1 VHTTV
6 FSAAIHGFDW
16 IHYLEPE
23 DSELSGL
30 SESLNINPLYIQDVM
45 QAEHLPKVEPVEE
58 DKGFFLIARVLD
70 PRLGNK
76 DFNSIPDATRKL
88 AVFYRP
94 GQVISIQRAPF
105 PWLEDLI
112 RKCKSAPEQMTDKKL
127 VCKLLKYSFKSF
139 EPLLQKLAFD
149 LDFFESK
156 LFENERF
163 PPFAKSLY
171 SLKTKASILKRF
183 FAISAPLVEFLREN
197 MHPEPYAQDAI
208 DMYNRIYTLVED
220 ASERSAGLI
229 NLNLSINSQRS
240 NEVMRFLT
248 IYSAF
253 FMPLTFIVG
262 VYGMNFS
269 HMPEVVWEWGYVF
282 CWLLMIFLSVL
293 HFLWFRNKKW
303 L

>member
-1 VHTTV
+1 LHAPV
-6 FSAAIHGFDW
+6 FSKHIHDFDW
-16 IHYLEPE
+16 IHFLEPD
-23 DSELSGL
+23 DSELSDL
-30 SESLNINPLYIQDVM
+30 SESLNINPLYIQDIM

-58 DKGFFLIARVLD
+58 NEGFFLIARVLD
-70 PRLGNK
+70 PQLGNK
-76 DFNSIPDATRKL
+76 EFNSIPEATRKL
-88 AVFYRP
+88 AIFYRP

-105 PWLEDLI
+105 PWLDSMIE
-112 RKCKSAPEQMTDKKL
+112 KCKTGGELLTDKKL
-127 VCKLLKYSFKSF
+127 VCRLLKQSFKSF
-139 EPLLQKLAFD
+139 EPVLQRLSGD

-171 SLKTKASILKRF
+171 SLKRKASILKRL
-183 FAISAPLVEFLREN
+183 FAVSTPLVEFLKE
-197 MHPEPYAQDAI
+197 HLYSEPFAQDAI
-208 DMYNRIYTLVED
+208 DMFNRINTLVD
-220 ASERSAGLI
+220 DVSERSTGLI

-262 VYGMNFS
+262 VYGMNFNN
-269 HMPEVVWEWGYVF
+269 MPEIMWEWGYF
-282 CWLLMIFLSVL
+282 LCWFLMALLSLF